1 MGQSFN
7 QALKKEGYS
16 DTIGTVKGPWPADA
30 ELIHGAYSWWRNSE
44 TNQILFATWMQ
55 VLTLLLLAYI
65 GLTLLVTLTL
75 LGGVC
80 RGPQYKKDLGRI

>member
-16 DTIGTVKGPWPADA
+16 DTIGAVKGPWPADA

-44 TNQILFATWMQ
+44 TNQILFDAGANPT
-55 VLTLLLLAYI
+55 VTSI

-80 RGPQYKKDLGRI
+80 RGPQDKTDLGRI